1 MSTKK
6 VTITVFGGI
15 EEIGGNKIL
24 IADSG
29 YDVKI
34 FLDFGKSFEISRRYY
49 ESPFTRPS
57 TIQELI
63 SIESVPDISNLYT
76 IACDITKATR
86 EEREK
91 WKSGKYSEEE
101 PEPPV
106 DTVLISHA
114 HLDHYG
120 YISLLNRKIPIY
132 LGECAEKIVK
142 ARMETSTLNLETNY
156 LCLDFKTFH
165 SGDKIKINGLE
176 IEPIHVDHSIPG
188 AYGFLVYSSEGII
201 VYTGDFRMHGHASQ
215 LTQDFKD
222 RILDEGKPEVLIC
235 EGTHTD
241 KSIISDENEVRRKIS
256 QVAETY
262 EDLIIADFNITDFD
276 RFRTFLRVARE
287 TMRKL
292 VLSTKQ
298 YFIFSAMNAC
308 KGLETP
314 CLDKSNDILVLDP
327 QKKRYS
333 AWERELLE
341 KMRRKDRVVNYDE
354 VRSKGEEYIF
364 CTSIDSITQVKQLKP
379 PEGSLYILS
388 TSEPFNEEKELSFE
402 KLLNWLEFYGLSMIH
417 VHASGHAGPLEIR
430 KFLKE
435 TRPKKVIPVHTE
447 KPMQFKRYYRKCVK
461 DIVVLRQGH
470 SYVLQA

>member
-1 MSTKK
+1 LSSKK

-15 EEIGGNKIL
+15 EEIGGNKVL
-24 IADSG
+24 INDLG

-63 SIESVPDISNLYT
+63 SLESVPDIYNLYT
-76 IACDITKATR
+76 VACDVTKANR

-101 PEPPV
+101 PEPSV
-106 DTVLISHA
+106 DAVLISHA

-120 YISLLNRKIPIY
+120 YISLLNRTIPIY
-132 LGECAEKIVK
+132 IGECAEKIVK
-142 ARMETSTLNLETNY
+142 ARMETSTLSLETNY
-156 LCLDFKTFH
+156 FCLNFKTFR
-165 SGDKIKINGLE
+165 SGRRIQIGGLE
-176 IEPIHVDHSIPG
+176 IEPVHVDHSIPG

-215 LTQDFKD
+215 LTQDFKY
-222 RILDEGKPEVLIC
+222 RILDEGSPEILIC
-235 EGTHTD
+235 EGTHAD

-287 TMRKL
+287 TRRKV
-292 VLSTKQ
+292 VLSTRQ
-298 YFIFSAMNAC
+298 YFIFSAMNTC

-314 CLDKSNDILVLDP
+314 CLEKSDDILVLDP
-327 QKKRYS
+327 QKKRYNT
-333 AWERELLE
+333 WERELLE
-341 KMRRKDRVVNYDE
+341 KMRRRGRVIYYDE
-354 VRSKGEEYIF
+354 VRSRGEKYIF
-364 CTSIDSITQVKQLKP
+364 CTSIDSITQVKQLMP

-435 TRPKKVIPVHTE
+435 TRPKKVIPIHTE
-447 KPMQFKRYYRKCVK
+447 KPMQFKKYYRKYAE
-461 DIVVLRQGH
+461 DIIVLSKGYP
-470 SYVLQA
+470 YVL

>member
-1 MSTKK
+1 MNSKK
-6 VTITVFGGI
+6 VLITVFGGI

-24 IADSG
+24 IDDAG
-29 YDVKI
+29 YDVKV

-49 ESPFTRPS
+49 ESPYARPS

-63 SIESVPDISNLYT
+63 SLGSVPDIANLYT
-76 IACDITKATR
+76 VACDITRAPR

-91 WKSGKYSEEE
+91 WKSGEYSGEEVN
-101 PEPPV
+101 PPV
-106 DTVLISHA
+106 DAVFVSHA

-132 LGECAEKIVK
+132 LGECAERIVK
-142 ARMETSTLNLETNY
+142 VRMETSTLSLETNY
-156 LCLDFKTFH
+156 LCLNFKTFR
-165 SGDKIKINGLE
+165 SGNKIRIHDLE
-176 IEPIHVDHSIPG
+176 IEPVHVDHSVPG
-188 AYGFLVYSSEGII
+188 AYGFLIHSSEGII
-201 VYTGDFRMHGHASQ
+201 VYTGDFRMHGHASH

-222 RILDEGKPEVLIC
+222 RILDEGPPEVLIC
-235 EGTHTD
+235 EGTHSD

-256 QVAETY
+256 QIAEAY

-287 TMRKL
+287 TRRDI
-292 VLSTKQ
+292 VLSTRQ
-298 YFIFSAMNAC
+298 YFIFSAMNKC
-308 KGLETP
+308 RGLETP
-314 CLDKSNDILVLDP
+314 CLDKSEDILVLDP

-341 KMRRKDRVVNYDE
+341 KMRRKHRIINYDE
-354 VRSKGEEYIF
+354 IRSKGDKYVF
-364 CTSIDSITQVKQLKP
+364 CTSIDSITQVKQLRP

-435 TRPKKVIPVHTE
+435 IRPRRVIPVHTE
-447 KPMQFKRYYRKCVK
+447 KPMQFKRYYQKYAE
-461 DIVVLRQGH
+461 DIIVLSRGH
-470 SYVLQA
+470 SYAL